1 MVKEDDSLKNIIC
14 IHRIIAGKTGSNT
27 TNSIYDK
34 LWSLKD
40 KKGNFLIKRTHID
53 EKTIE
58 FLKKYIGS
66 RCNKILVEYPYSD
79 RDYLSSVYVYY
90 IKSNKLID
98 KSCYRLHLYNNNKY
112 CGYIVLRPT
121 PFSHIGRIQAVP
133 SLFLESGTE
142 AYLIK
147 SKFKCNI
154 MGEENIIR
162 CFPFTKQD
170 PVIAMCA
177 QVATW
182 EIIRFAHSRGW
193 NYSDINL
200 ANISDS
206 TLTFSERKIPAKGL
220 MPNHIMEILNSVGLF
235 PLMCG
240 GIKNPDVNIGE
251 VFAYIESGLPIIG
264 LIPIDNH
271 AICLIGHGKIEYPS
285 EEENLIDYYEQFDD
299 QTKNQCNIIMHHR
312 FISSIIIND
321 DNYAPYQEMPRRRRM
336 DLSCNLNRS
345 HISNRSIDSIETY
358 IIPLNEKM
366 YISYNIVYNKSMLYL
381 RTAEKGKFPETMV
394 VRIYLTA
401 SNSFKRESYKNI
413 QDMVLRKTICSLNMA
428 SFIWCVEVSSIKNYT
443 LGQVD
448 GLLILDATRHI
459 NDEDPWILI
468 QSLKSIEYYDG
479 EGFKIR
485 KYNNPIPYSQYKNN
499 LEGV

>member
-1 MVKEDDSLKNIIC
+1 MKNIIC
-14 IHRIIAGKTGSNT
+14 IHKISAST
-27 TNSIYDK
+27 TENIYEI
-34 LWSLKD
+34 LWNFKD
-40 KKGNFLIKRTHID
+40 KESNFLIKRTHISR
-53 EKTIE
+53 KTID
-58 FLKKYIGS
+58 FLKEYIG
-66 RCNKILVEYPYSD
+66 NKCSEILVEYPYSD

-98 KSCYRLHLYNNNKY
+98 KSCYRLHLYDGKKY

-133 SLFLESGTE
+133 SLFLEKGTE

-154 MGEENIIR
+154 MGKENIIK

-193 NYSDINL
+193 NYSDVNL
-200 ANISDS
+200 ANITDS

-220 MPNHIMEILNSVGLF
+220 QPNHIMEILNSVGLF

-240 GIKNPDVNIGE
+240 GIKSPGVNRGE

-264 LIPIDNH
+264 LIPNDNH

-285 EEENLIDYYEQFDD
+285 KDDDDLSDYYEQFDD
-299 QTKNQCNIIMHHR
+299 LTENKYNIIMHHH
-312 FISSIIIND
+312 FISSIIVND
-321 DNYAPYQEMPRRRRM
+321 DNYAPYQQMPLKIKFVN
-336 DLSCNLNRS
+336 DSSYN
-345 HISNRSIDSIETY
+345 NRSIDSIETY
-358 IIPLNEKM
+358 IVPLNEKM

-381 RTAEKGKFPETMV
+381 RTAEKDKFPETMV

-413 QDMVLRKTICSLNMA
+413 ENMVLLKTICSLNMA
-428 SFIWCVEVSSIKNYT
+428 SFIWCVEVSSVENYIS
-443 LGQVD
+443 GKVD

-479 EGFKIR
+479 EGFKVR
-485 KYNNPIPYSQYKNN
+485 EYNDHTPYSQYENN